1 MAAPAARVA
10 GPLQGLALVLPCTTA
25 VMGSAILAPNI
36 PQMIGAF
43 GHIPDVEF
51 WVPTLV
57 TLPALCIA
65 LFSTLAGSVADALG
79 RRRIMIW
86 AMLIYGLAGML
97 PLAIQDFWLIL
108 ASRVVVGMV
117 EAVILCSSTT
127 LIGDYFEG
135 RRRDHWLAMQTT
147 TASGSS
153 IVMFPLGGYV
163 GQFGWQ
169 YPFAMYGFSLVLVV
183 LLIAVTWEPAESTR
197 ERSTRF
203 PWVSGLAVTAAAAA
217 FTWGITRFAGWLTPL
232 VIYALCLL
240 GMLVIGLVGARG
252 DSRAAAATR
261 LSWAG
266 FPWIPFTGI
275 CLISAIASVMFYLLQ
290 ILMANVLRETGVTNT
305 FDTGLIIAAVSL
317 GIPIGT
323 LVFAR
328 ISRTPI
334 SILLLLV
341 FGCMAVGFWGM
352 AAAPNLKWLMAASF
366 VNQLGCGL
374 ALPTTLTWS
383 MRQFTFAQRGRGIGI
398 FQSFFNGGQFVGPTF
413 VTWLA
418 AQLTAGAIKP
428 AYGYVSWVAAIVALG
443 ALIAIALRIGMQPTR
458 DLEARPG

>member
-1 MAAPAARVA
+1 VPA
-10 GPLQGLALVLPCTTA
+10 
-25 VMGSAILAPNI
+25 
-36 PQMIGAF
+36 
-43 GHIPDVEF
+43 
-51 WVPTLV
+51 LV

-65 LFSTLAGSVADALG
+65 LFSTLAGSIADALG

-86 AMLIYGLAGML
+86 AMVIYGLVGML
-97 PLAIQDFWLIL
+97 PLVIRDFWLIL
-108 ASRVVVGMV
+108 GSRVVVGMM

-135 RRRDHWLAMQTT
+135 ARRDHWLAMQST

-153 IVMFPLGGYV
+153 IIMFPLGGYV

-183 LLIAVTWEPAESTR
+183 LLVAATWEPKESTR
-197 ERSTRF
+197 IKAAGF
-203 PWVSGLAVTAAAAA
+203 PWVSGLAITAAAAV
-217 FTWGITRFAGWLTPL
+217 FTWGVTRVAGWLTPL
-232 VIYALCLL
+232 VIYGLCLL
-240 GMLVIGLVGARG
+240 GMLAFGFVSARRGVPKDSAGASAA
-252 DSRAAAATR
+252 DSLAR

-266 FPWIPFTGI
+266 FPWMTFTGI
-275 CLISAIASVMFYLLQ
+275 CFISAIASVMFYLLQ
-290 ILMANVLRETGVTNT
+290 ILMANVLHETGVTNS
-305 FDTGLIIAAVSL
+305 FDTGIIIAAVSL

-341 FGCMAVGFWGM
+341 FGTMAVGFWGM
-352 AAAPNLKWLMAASF
+352 AAAPNLKWLMVASF
-366 VNQLGCGL
+366 VNQFGCGL

-428 AYGYVSWVAAIVALG
+428 TYFYVSWVAGIMALG
-443 ALIAIALRIGMQPTR
+443 ALIAIMLRIGVQPSGSPKT
-458 DLEARPG
+458 EVES